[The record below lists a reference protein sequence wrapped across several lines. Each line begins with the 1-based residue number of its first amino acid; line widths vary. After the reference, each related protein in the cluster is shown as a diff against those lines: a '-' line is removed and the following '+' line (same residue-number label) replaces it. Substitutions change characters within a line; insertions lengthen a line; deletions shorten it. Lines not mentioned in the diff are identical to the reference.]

1 LERKIKDDKLNQTIK
16 GRIKLKIK
24 KEGAH
29 FSTPN
34 SANKRNI

>member
-1 LERKIKDDKLNQTIK
+1 MQNEFDDS
-16 GRIKLKIK
+16 IKLKIK